1 MAARAAGR
9 GGITMRAM
17 LPAGLLLLSW
27 SGWAVAEAPGTEP
40 PPQPAVAVY
49 RGSESN
55 VASTVRVYRGSSDM
69 GSPPAPQ
76 AAQPASVAPEVVV
89 PGYTDPGTPGLEPFF
104 GRRLTSGFPP
114 NFQGRFDTFPAP
126 AGTVGVVH
134 LDNGPLGVVS
144 FGSQP
149 PVGTL
154 PPPAFVGGPQTFSG
168 DGLGHALRHG
178 GVVVAGR
185 PLVPGHGYGGG
196 GPRGPG

>member
-1 MAARAAGR
+1 
-9 GGITMRAM
+9 MRAL
-17 LPAGLLLLSW
+17 LPAGLLLLSCP
-27 SGWAVAEAPGTEP
+27 GWAPAEAPGTEP
-40 PPQPAVAVY
+40 PARPPVAVY

-76 AAQPASVAPEVVV
+76 AAQPATVVPEVVV
-89 PGYTDPGTPGLEPFF
+89 PGYTDSGTPGLEPFF
-104 GRRLTSGFPP
+104 GRRLTTGLPP

-134 LDNGPLGVVS
+134 FDNGTLGVVS

-154 PPPAFVGGPQTFSG
+154 HPPAFVGGPQTFSG

-185 PLVPGHGYGGG
+185 PFVPGHGHGGG
-196 GPRGPG
+196 HSGGHGWGR